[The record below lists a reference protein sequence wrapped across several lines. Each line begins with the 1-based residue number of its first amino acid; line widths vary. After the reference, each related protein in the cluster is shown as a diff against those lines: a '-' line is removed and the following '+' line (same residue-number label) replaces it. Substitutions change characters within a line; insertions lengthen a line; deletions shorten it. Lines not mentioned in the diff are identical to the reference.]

1 MKTIKLCDDRRLD
14 AILKTIIAFTSLTL
28 MALCVLYLKDECFD
42 LKKEIMHSMRVAI
55 RILVLFIMIDYIK
68 IKKRMNN
75 EYIIGKTKCERHKKR
90 NAIIRV

>member
-42 LKKEIMHSMRVAI
+42 LKKEI
-55 RILVLFIMIDYIK
+55 LVLFIMIDYIK

-75 EYIIGKTKCERHKKR
+75 E
-90 NAIIRV
+90 

>member
-42 LKKEIMHSMRVAI
+42 LKG
-55 RILVLFIMIDYIK
+55 
-68 IKKRMNN
+68 NN
-75 EYIIGKTKCERHKKR
+75 AFDESSY
-90 NAIIRV
+90 

>member
-28 MALCVLYLKDECFD
+28 ALCVLYLKDECFD

-75 EYIIGKTKCERHKKR
+75 E
-90 NAIIRV
+90 

>member
-14 AILKTIIAFTSLTL
+14 AILKTIIAFTSLTF

-75 EYIIGKTKCERHKKR
+75 E
-90 NAIIRV
+90 

>member
-28 MALCVLYLKDECFD
+28 MALCDLYLKDECFD
-42 LKKEIMHSMRVAI
+42 LKKETMHSMRVAI

-68 IKKRMNN
+68 IKALIYKV
-75 EYIIGKTKCERHKKR
+75 TLDSFS
-90 NAIIRV
+90 